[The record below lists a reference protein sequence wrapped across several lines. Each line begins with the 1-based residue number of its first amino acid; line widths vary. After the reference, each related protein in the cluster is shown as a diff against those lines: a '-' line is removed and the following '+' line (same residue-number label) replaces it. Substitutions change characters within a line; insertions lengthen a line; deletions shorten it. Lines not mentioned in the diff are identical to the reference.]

1 MATPKSVLIDIDIRA
16 EDIKAAQAAMANAQ
30 KAAALYTAEIAR
42 VKKEQAEANKALN
55 EGTISVEDYSEA
67 QVSLTTAQKAATKG
81 LQESNKEYQNNKTVV
96 DAAKGSNDQLRAQ
109 LSLMTKEYNGLS
121 KEQRENSARGA
132 ELAGQIKNISDK
144 LKANESA
151 IGDNRRNVGNY
162 EGALRS
168 VIGTLGEAGGSVGK
182 FGNGMLGV
190 ADGFKAAGG
199 GVKGFGMALMSLG
212 LPLIIAGISAL
223 VGVFKSF
230 IPVADAVENAVT
242 AVKAAFGALVSGGD
256 IMEAVKQSQAMLEVT
271 RELEDSQRAFA
282 LQAQKYGNAIADLI
296 VQSKDRT
303 KTDEERLAI
312 VAKANKLEEEYF
324 NASVARI
331 DKEVKAREAE
341 FMRKNK
347 ISKAEMRILAEE
359 DSKRS
364 SALRERLEK
373 EMLTGGQYDE
383 AELAAL
389 QDKLVER
396 AKLEGES
403 VVLREKLAN
412 RTNQLQSEMEKER
425 QAISDKESAD
435 RAKAQAEREK
445 EAEKRAAIAA
455 KELADAQAN
464 AAKMREIAEAFTR
477 ERMSESD
484 RMALDIEERAEVLR
498 NAGVAEVEIN
508 KWILEQIETA
518 ERESKEAR
526 LNEEI
531 GLIQGREQLELSA
544 AEVAIKNTE
553 QLEIE
558 KAKIQIKY
566 AGQRIAA
573 LREAAMLDGILT
585 EQELNNIQL
594 LENAIKKLQGVVKDG
609 EEGGEKPKTLGQM
622 LGLSEDDM
630 KNIMAAI
637 QVVQAATAAA
647 QQVTSAI
654 YEQRIDDIDRELSA
668 QLTAIDRSSA
678 SEEEKQA
685 RKSALEKQAARER
698 YQIELEQFRIAKAL
712 NIVMIIANT
721 ASAIMAQM
729 SNPTPYAGIALAA
742 IAGVMGAV
750 QLGVAAAQ
758 QPPPPP
764 KLAQGG
770 VLVGPSH
777 SEGGIPV
784 SVDGRG
790 GYEAEGGEIV
800 LTKGVYRDPH
810 LRQIASDINV
820 AGGGVPIVSKVGK
833 FAMGG
838 ALGGSTTFA
847 ARSAT
852 AGSGITQQQMAQA
865 MSDAMVN
872 APAPVVRVSDIN
884 RVSSDVRRVQ
894 VASELR

>member
-42 VKKEQAEANKALN
+42 VKKEQQEANKALK
-55 EGTISVEDYSEA
+55 EGTISVEDYAEG
-67 QVSLTTAQKAATKG
+67 QTSLTAAQKVATKG
-81 LQESNKEYQNNKTVV
+81 LQEANKEYQLNKTVV

-182 FGNGMLGV
+182 FGNGLLGV

-212 LPLIIAGISAL
+212 LPLIIAGITAL
-223 VGVFKSF
+223 VNVFKSF
-230 IPVADAVENAVT
+230 KPVADAVEESVVAL
-242 AVKAAFGALVSGGD
+242 KAAFGALISGGD
-256 IMEAVKQSQAMLEVT
+256 ILEAVSQSRAMLEVM
-271 RELEDSQRAFA
+271 RDLEDSQKAFA
-282 LQAQKYGNAIADLI
+282 ISAQKYSNEIAKLI
-296 VQSKDRT
+296 VASKDRT
-303 KTDEERLAI
+303 KTDQERLAI

-331 DKEVKAREAE
+331 NKEIKAREGE

-347 ISKAEMRILAEE
+347 ITQAELALLAEGT
-359 DSKRS
+359 SAQAL
-364 SALRERLEK
+364 ALRARLEK
-373 EMLTGGQYDE
+373 GADYNED
-383 AELAAL
+383 ELAQL

-403 VVLREKLAN
+403 LVLQEKLAN
-412 RTNQLQSEMEKER
+412 RTNQLQSEMDKER

-455 KELADAQAN
+455 KELADAQAQ

-484 RMALDIEERAEVLR
+484 RMAFDIEERAEVLR

-526 LNEEI
+526 LAEEI
-531 GLIQGREQLELSA
+531 ELIQGREQLELSA

-553 QLEIE
+553 QLEVE

-630 KNIMAAI
+630 ANIMAAI

-678 SEEEKQA
+678 SEEEKQT
-685 RKSALEKQAARER
+685 RKTALEKQAARER

-852 AGSGITQQQMAQA
+852 AGNGITQQQMAQA

>member
-30 KAAALYTAEIAR
+30 KAAALYTAEITR
-42 VKKEQAEANKALN
+42 VKKEQAEANKALK
-55 EGTISVEDYSEA
+55 EGTISVEDYAEG
-67 QVSLTTAQKAATKG
+67 QTSLTTAQKVATKG
-81 LQESNKEYQNNKTVV
+81 LQEANKEYQLNKTVV

-182 FGNGMLGV
+182 FGNGLLGV

-256 IMEAVKQSQAMLEVT
+256 IMEAVNQSRAMLEVT

-282 LQAQKYGNAIADLI
+282 IQSEKYANSIAQLI

-312 VAKANKLEEEYF
+312 VAKANKLEQEYF

-331 DKEVKAREAE
+331 DKDVKAREAE

-347 ISKAEMRILAEE
+347 ITEAEMRILAEGTTAQAL
-359 DSKRS
+359 
-364 SALRERLEK
+364 ALRERLES
-373 EMLTGGQYDE
+373 GAQYSED
-383 AELAAL
+383 ELAQL

-403 VVLREKLAN
+403 LVLQEKLAN

-455 KELADAQAN
+455 KELADAQAQ

-484 RMALDIEERAEVLR
+484 RMAFDIEERAEVLR

-553 QLEIE
+553 QLEVE

-622 LGLSEDDM
+622 LGLSEDDIA
-630 KNIMAAI
+630 NIMAAI

-654 YEQRIDDIDRELSA
+654 YEQRIDEIDRELSA

-678 SEEEKQA
+678 SEEEKQT
-685 RKSALEKQAARER
+685 RKTALEKQAARER

-729 SNPTPYAGIALAA
+729 SNPVPWAGVALAA
-742 IAGVMGAV
+742 VAGVMGAV

-820 AGGGVPIVSKVGK
+820 AGGGVPIVPKVGK

-852 AGSGITQQQMAQA
+852 AGNGITQQQMAQA